1 MTKNPSNDSKSGRE
15 KRLQQALRANLARRK
30 IQARARR
37 DADVDTG
44 PGEPVPEAGGAG
56 NEPPDE
62 AASPL
67 PRGDET
73 GASTD
78 GDER

>member
-1 MTKNPSNDSKSGRE
+1 MTKNPSNESKSGRE

-37 DADVDTG
+37 DAE
-44 PGEPVPEAGGAG
+44 PGEPVPEARGAG
-56 NEPPDE
+56 SEPPGE
-62 AASPL
+62 AASPR
-67 PRGDET
+67 PRDGEAA
-73 GASTD
+73 ASTD